1 MSIEIKR
8 RMERL
13 SSQQRILS
21 VLEDGVRSW
30 DELKGLTYIQED
42 LLGINIGQLLGLR
55 KIWTAHEND
64 VRVYGIEK
72 RRGLVPR
79 ASHQLRRAADRAAIT
94 KGGQ

>member
-1 MSIEIKR
+1 MSTEIKR

-13 SSQQRILS
+13 TAQQRILT
-21 VLEDGVRSW
+21 VLEGGVHNW

-42 LLGINIGQLLGLR
+42 RLGINIGQLLGLR

-72 RRGLVPR
+72 RKGLVPR
-79 ASHQLRRAADRAAIT
+79 ASHQSRRTTDRPAMT
-94 KGGQ
+94 KEGQ

>member
-8 RMERL
+8 RME
-13 SSQQRILS
+13 SFTSQQRILN
-21 VLEDGVRSW
+21 VLESGARNW
-30 DELKGLTYIQED
+30 DELRGLTYIQDD

-72 RRGLVPR
+72 RKGLVPR
-79 ASHQLRRAADRAAIT
+79 ASHQ
-94 KGGQ
+94 